1 MQFWALSIS
10 KFKIPINLCMHEK
23 VVQVCSPTLLVDKIT
38 NENMEPSSELC
49 NWEEKKKTTQTRHSL
64 PRRTRHGTEWPAEV
78 RPLVFRGCGF
88 LLCFYFLLV
97 TWAISDQET

>member
-38 NENMEPSSELC
+38 NENMEPSSKLC
-49 NWEEKKKTTQTRHSL
+49 NGEEKKKTTQTRHSL
-64 PRRTRHGTEWPAEV
+64 PLGTRHGTYVNDPPKSDPSCLGGV
-78 RPLVFRGCGF
+78 DFFCVFT
-88 LLCFYFLLV
+88 FY
-97 TWAISDQET
+97 